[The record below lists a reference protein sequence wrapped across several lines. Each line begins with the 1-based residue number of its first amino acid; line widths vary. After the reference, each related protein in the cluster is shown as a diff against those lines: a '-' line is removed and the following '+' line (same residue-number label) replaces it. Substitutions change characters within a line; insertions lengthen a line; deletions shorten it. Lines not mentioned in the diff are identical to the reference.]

1 MKIVDARGKLC
12 PQPVIM
18 TKKEADAGEKEIT
31 VIVDN
36 ETARENVLK
45 FGNKLQFSTSTEEK
59 SDGIYVYLNKETSC
73 NCEIATEEAAEDS
86 IKKLKAD
93 KKGYVIGTDKM
104 GKGSDDLGKILMK
117 SFLYTL
123 SETKPYPSFLIFLN
137 SGVKLTTSGSE
148 SLDDLKKMEEAGV
161 KIVSCGTCL
170 DFFEIKSKLEVGKVS
185 NMYDI
190 VETIA
195 ESDNAIMI

>member
-1 MKIVDARGKLC
+1 MKVVDARGKIC

-18 TKKEADAGEKEIT
+18 TKKEADSGENEIT

-36 ETARENVLK
+36 ETSRENVLK
-45 FGNKLQFSTSTEEK
+45 FGNKLQYKTSFEEK
-59 SDGIYVYLNKETSC
+59 HDGIYIYLNKEAMSSC
-73 NCEIATEEAAEDS
+73 EVATENAAQDS
-86 IKKLKAD
+86 LNKVKQE
-93 KKGYVIGTDKM
+93 KKGYVIGSDKL

-117 SFLYTL
+117 SFIYTL
-123 SETKPYPSFLIFLN
+123 SETTPYPSFLIFLN
-137 SGVKLTTSGSE
+137 SGVRLTTADSDSI
-148 SLDDLKKMEEAGV
+148 DDLRKMESAGV

-170 DFFEIKSKLEVGKVS
+170 DFFEIKDKLEVGKIS

-195 ESDNAIMI
+195 ESDNAVMI

>member
-18 TKKEADAGEKEIT
+18 TKKEADAGEKELT

-45 FGNKLQFSTSTEEK
+45 FGNKLEFSISVEEK
-59 SDGIYVYLNKETSC
+59 SDGIYIYLNKEAL
-73 NCEIATEEAAEDS
+73 NECEAATEEAVSDS
-86 IKKLKAD
+86 LQKMKQD
-93 KKGYVIGTDKM
+93 KKGFVIGSDKL

-137 SGVKLTTSGSE
+137 SGVKLTTEGSE
-148 SLDDLKKMEEAGV
+148 SLDELKKMEEAGV

-170 DFFEIKSKLEVGKVS
+170 DFFEIKDKLEVGHIS

-195 ESDNAIMI
+195 ESDNAVMI

>member
-1 MKIVDARGKLC
+1 MKIVDARGKVC

-18 TKKEADAGEKEIT
+18 TKKEVDLGENEIT

-36 ETARENVLK
+36 ETSRENVLK
-45 FGNKLQFSTSTEEK
+45 FGTKLQYKTNFEEK
-59 SDGIYVYLNKETSC
+59 NDGIYIYLNKEEMSSC
-73 NCEIATEEAAEDS
+73 ELTTAKAAEDS
-86 IKKLKAD
+86 LNIIKQE
-93 KKGYVIGTDKM
+93 KKGYVIGSDKL

-117 SFLYTL
+117 SFIYTL

-137 SGVKLTTSGSE
+137 SGVKLTTVE
-148 SLDDLKKMEEAGV
+148 ADSLDDLKKMEREGV

-170 DFFEIKSKLEVGKVS
+170 DFFEIKDKLEVGKIS

-195 ESDNAIMI
+195 ESDNAVMI

>member
-1 MKIVDARGKLC
+1 MKLVDARGKLC

-18 TKKEADAGEKEIT
+18 TKKEVDLGEKEIK

-45 FGNKLQFSTSTEEK
+45 FGSKLQYHTKVEEK
-59 SDGIYVYLNKETSC
+59 NNEFYIYLSKDELTS
-73 NCEIATEEAAEDS
+73 CEIATEEAVLDS
-86 IKKLKAD
+86 LNKQA
-93 KKGYVIGTDKM
+93 KKGFVIGSDKL
-104 GKGSDDLGKILMK
+104 GKGADDLGKVLMK

-123 SETKPYPSFLIFLN
+123 SETKPYPSFLVFLN
-137 SGVKLTTSGSE
+137 SGVKLTTRGSE
-148 SLDDLKKMEEAGV
+148 SLADLKKMEEAGV

-170 DFFEIKSKLEVGKVS
+170 DFFEIKDKLEVGSIS

-195 ESDNAIMI
+195 DSDNAVMI

>member
-45 FGNKLQFSTSTEEK
+45 FGNKLQFSTRIEEK
-59 SDGIYVYLNKETSC
+59 SDGIYVYLNKEELDSC
-73 NCEIATEEAAEDS
+73 QVATEEAAEDS
-86 IKKLKAD
+86 IRKLKQD
-93 KKGYVIGTDKM
+93 KKGYVIGTDKL

-190 VETIA
+190 VR
-195 ESDNAIMI
+195 

>member
-18 TKKEADAGEKEIT
+18 TKKEADLGEAEIT

-45 FGNKLQFSTSTEEK
+45 FGNKLKFNTNVEEK
-59 SDGIYVYLNKETSC
+59 ADGLYIYLNKNSLTEC
-73 NCEIATEEAAEDS
+73 DVATEDAISDS
-86 IKKLKAD
+86 LSKTNLD
-93 KKGYVIGTDKM
+93 KKGFVIGSDKL

-117 SFLYTL
+117 SFLYTV

-148 SLDDLKKMEEAGV
+148 SLEDLKKLEEGGV

-190 VETIA
+190 IEIIT
-195 ESDNAIMI
+195 ESDNAVMI

>member
-1 MKIVDARGKLC
+1 MIIVDARGKLC

-45 FGNKLQFSTSTEEK
+45 FSNKLQFHAKAEEK
-59 SDGIYVYLNKETSC
+59 SDGIYIYLNKEESS
-73 NCEIATEEAAEDS
+73 NCEAATDEAAADS
-86 IKKLKAD
+86 LNKIKQD
-93 KKGYVIGTDKM
+93 KKGFVIGTDKL
-104 GKGSDDLGKILMK
+104 GKGSEDLGKILMK

-137 SGVKLTTSGSE
+137 SGVKLTTEGSE

-170 DFFEIKSKLEVGKVS
+170 DFFEIKSKLEVGKIS

-195 ESDNAIMI
+195 ESDNAVMI